1 MEAGMT
7 NAIWIYVPEAEGSES
22 WTGRVWSEDD
32 QFRRWKFET
41 IRHAD
46 LHNVYDNGMFQDAK
60 PTVILLDHQR
70 PATLIRPLV
79 LRVDPGK
86 YGTTDPFVRT
96 RLEGTFHSL
105 LTGLAVEDEHEARF
119 EGVSFVSQAFG
130 AWYGGRQFVPTMGE
144 SHRTM
149 TIEVTAPESE
159 TIVIEGLGTV
169 VATNVAEVKSDHS
182 TSEIRSHSLL
192 KITFDSL
199 RSLSEVMDLCLGL
212 ELVFGFLAGFRP
224 KLPIFHLRPQTP
236 PDLDHKSSVRV
247 GELELGGV
255 HFKDVPTPHP
265 YERINRCGIDGTSLS
280 GVLTNF
286 IAAPVDI
293 VTRIYAVQQS
303 RWFSSSINDRFSAV
317 MPVFEQYV
325 QATFK
330 NADEKS
336 YLALEKGFFAYVDAA
351 ANDELK
357 EFAKKHLK
365 VINKKSP
372 SLPSLIERSIEAL
385 NLLGFRFDPKLA
397 KRISERRATMF
408 HSAPLMTEADVQSFY
423 EETQTVT
430 ALLMLRTLGDLGVN
444 VGGLATNYHAL
455 PEFTRFLKERPTY
468 GEIG

>member
-1 MEAGMT
+1 MEAGLT
-7 NAIWIYVPEAEGSES
+7 KAIWIYVPEEEGSES
-22 WTGRVWSEDD
+22 WTGRLWYEDD

-46 LHNVYDNGMFQDAK
+46 LNNVYDNGKFQNAK

-86 YGTTDPFVRT
+86 YGVTDPFVRT

-105 LTGLAVEDEHEARF
+105 LTGLAIEDEHEARF
-119 EGVSFVSQAFG
+119 EGVSFESQAFG
-130 AWYGGRQFVPTMGE
+130 AWYGGRHFVPTMGE

-149 TIEVTAPESE
+149 SIEVTAPESE
-159 TIVIEGLGTV
+159 TTVVEGLGTV
-169 VATNVAEVKSDHS
+169 VATNVAEVRSDHS
-182 TSEIRSHSLL
+182 TSEIRSNSLL
-192 KITFDSL
+192 KITFDNL
-199 RSLSEVMDLCLGL
+199 RSLSDVMDLCLGL
-212 ELVFGFLAGFRP
+212 ELTFGFLAGFRP
-224 KLPIFHLRPQTP
+224 KLPIFHLRPQAP
-236 PDLDHKSSVRV
+236 PGFDSKSPVPI

-265 YERINRCGIDGTSLS
+265 FERINRCGNDGTSLS
-280 GVLTNF
+280 GVLRNF
-286 IAAPVDI
+286 TAAPVDI

-303 RWFSSSINDRFSAV
+303 RWFSSSLNDRFAAV

-330 NADEKS
+330 DAEEES
-336 YLALEKGFFAYVDAA
+336 YLASEKAFFAYVDAA
-351 ANDELK
+351 ENDEIK
-357 EFAKKHLK
+357 EFSKKHLK
-365 VINKKSP
+365 LVNKKAP

-408 HSAPLMTEADVQSFY
+408 HSAPLMSEADVQSFY

-430 ALLMLRTLGDLGVN
+430 ALLMLRTLGDLGVD
-444 VGGLATNYHAL
+444 VAGLANNYHAL
-455 PEFTRFLKERPTY
+455 PEFTRFMKERPTY
-468 GEIG
+468 EAG